1 MKLENENP
9 ATAGLLP
16 SNSNPQSARYG
27 GVIIWSVTQA
37 NVIPRQISSS
47 GGGSDITEH
56 FLIDVP
62 TLIGCSAVLFALI
75 SGFFLFFWF
84 REDRDAKLIWFSLP
98 FLMAVLGAVF
108 LIHPAVLPGVWGLR
122 CGALF
127 ILFAYGFGWQAI
139 RAFYGRSPLL
149 VCVVLPPL
157 LWFGLSLTV
166 FSTGEFPAISAS
178 IRALIIA
185 IFNGLSAREF
195 WLSREEKLPS
205 RPVLF
210 WIFAIYAAFDLARVP
225 LTPFLPLPLGG
236 AKTEI
241 WSVVI
246 FNVMAV
252 TLALV
257 VTGFM
262 IAMSR
267 ERISMQHYQLA
278 LRDAL
283 TGAFNRR
290 AYIEHLQA
298 FDSGVTGSTLPFS
311 LMVLDIDR
319 FKSINDRFGH
329 EVGDQVI
336 KMAARAAELA
346 LRKDDTIFRVGGEEF
361 VCILP
366 GTAMNEAYEAAERVR
381 LKFQSMAIDIDG
393 VALNSTISVGVAASD
408 GETELP
414 NQVFARADKALYEA
428 KHTGRNRTVRATRR
442 EAQSA

>member
-1 MKLENENP
+1 
-9 ATAGLLP
+9 
-16 SNSNPQSARYG
+16 
-27 GVIIWSVTQA
+27 
-37 NVIPRQISSS
+37 
-47 GGGSDITEH
+47 
-56 FLIDVP
+56 
-62 TLIGCSAVLFALI
+62 
-75 SGFFLFFWF
+75 
-84 REDRDAKLIWFSLP
+84 
-98 FLMAVLGAVF
+98 MAVLGAAF
-108 LIHPAVLPGVWGLR
+108 LVHPEVLPGTWGLR

-139 RAFYGRSPLL
+139 RAFYERPPLL
-149 VCVVLPPL
+149 VYVMLPPL
-157 LWFGLSLTV
+157 LWFGLAVTV

-178 IRALIIA
+178 VRALIIA
-185 IFNGLSAREF
+185 VFNGLSAREF

-225 LTPFLPLPLGG
+225 LTPFVPLPLGG
-236 AKTEI
+236 AKTEV
-241 WSVVI
+241 WSVVV

-252 TLALV
+252 ALALV

-283 TGAFNRR
+283 TGTYNRR

-298 FDSGVTGSTLPFS
+298 FDSGMTGSTLPFS
-311 LMVLDIDR
+311 LLVLDIDR

-329 EVGDQVI
+329 DVGDKVI

-346 LRKDDTIFRVGGEEF
+346 LRKDDTIFRIGGEEF

-366 GTAMNEAYEAAERVR
+366 GTGMKEAYEAAERVR
-381 LKFQSMAIDIDG
+381 LKFQSATTDIDG
-393 VALNSTISVGVAASD
+393 AALNATISVGVAESD
-408 GETELP
+408 GEAELP

-428 KHTGRNRTVRATRR
+428 KQAGRNRTVRALLRTA
-442 EAQSA
+442 EGG